1 MRLIIGCLASLLAS
15 SAFADEFS
23 VQSKVSQA
31 LVTPLGGILTRAVPV
46 DLPTGTHEI
55 TVLGAPDLD
64 SAAANAINFPDGSGL
79 TLIAGSGTYAIAQE
93 PIYQNTAEYRALKR
107 DVDTAR
113 GALHAHQKLVAAQQ
127 AIVQAA
133 EVRLTFVKQFANGGS
148 SVLSLEQLTDP
159 NLISNLAGQLG
170 EQASKAINDSTEAK
184 RKMVSLNER
193 GKELSGV
200 LARALERLD
209 DIVPEDR
216 DELVLKMT
224 VHADKPFKGGIDLSY
239 FAREVHWDMMSDV
252 MLSQDKAKGALTI
265 AQKAVVVQETGEDW
279 DDVNVI
285 LSTVNL
291 NRAAGTNLPYEWIR
305 KLYDPAKRQGKFG
318 VSKRSSYAES
328 ASSGALEPMVMDL
341 EETPSGRG
349 NQVSVAGQT
358 QIFEINAALDINSA
372 EITVVPLREIDMDV
386 DLYARA
392 RNSDE
397 QGFLYANVT
406 NETGG
411 RILPST
417 ASLYRDGQYFGQFEM
432 PEIVAGDEYP
442 LQLGVLDGLRVDH
455 SVIKREDGD
464 RGLLSSS
471 QIAESRFET
480 VVTSLLDYD
489 IPVRLYDR
497 VPVSESEDLIV
508 KEYAKPAISDRD
520 IDGRRGVVSWNW
532 DMQAGGTHKIEF
544 GYDLSWPSGFAVE

>member
-93 PIYQNTAEYRALKR
+93 PIYQNTDEYRALKR

-133 EVRLTFVKQFANGGS
+133 ELRLTFVKQFANGGS

-184 RKMVSLNER
+184 RKMVTLNAR
-193 GKELSGV
+193 GKELSGG

-285 LSTVNL
+285 LSTVDL
-291 NRAAGTNLPYEWIR
+291 NRAAGVNLPFEWIR
-305 KLYDPAKRQGKFG
+305 NLYDPAKRKDVFRAN
-318 VSKRSSYAES
+318 KRSSYAES
-328 ASSGALEPMVMDL
+328 AVSDSVEAVIEDAPAVN
-341 EETPSGRG
+341 RG
-349 NQVSVAGQT
+349 NSSFNAGQT
-358 QIFEINAALDINSA
+358 QIFEINAALDMQS
-372 EITVVPLREIDMDV
+372 EEVTVVPLQEIEMNV

-392 RNSDE
+392 RNTEAS
-397 QGFLYANVT
+397 GFLFANIT

-417 ASLYRDGQYFGQFEM
+417 ANLYRDGQYFGQFEM

>member
-1 MRLIIGCLASLLAS
+1 MRLLVGCLASLLAS

-23 VQSKVSQA
+23 VQSKVSDA
-31 LVTPLGGILTRAVPV
+31 LVTPFGGILTRAVPV
-46 DLPTGTHEI
+46 DLSAGIHEI

-64 SAAANAINFPDGSGL
+64 SDAANAINFPDGSGL

-93 PIYQNTAEYRALKR
+93 PIYQNTDQYRALKR
-107 DVDTAR
+107 TVDAAR
-113 GALHAHQKLVAAQQ
+113 NALHGHQKLETAQQ

-170 EQASKAINDSTEAK
+170 EQASKAINDSAEAK
-184 RKMVSLNER
+184 RKMVTLSER
-193 GKELSGV
+193 GKELGAV
-200 LARALERLD
+200 LQRAQERLD

-224 VHADKPFKGGIDLSY
+224 VHAEKPFQGDIDLSY
-239 FAREVHWDMMSDV
+239 FARDVHWDMMSDV

-265 AQKAVVVQETGEDW
+265 AQKAVVVQDTGEGW
-279 DDVNVI
+279 DDGSVI
-285 LSTVNL
+285 LSTVDL
-291 NRAAGTNLPYEWIR
+291 NRAAGVSLPFEWIR
-305 KLYDPAKRQGKFG
+305 NLYDPAKRKDKFRA
-318 VSKRSSYAES
+318 SKRSNYAES
-328 ASSGALEPMVMDL
+328 ALSDSVEPVIEEASAMHLGNSSM
-341 EETPSGRG
+341 
-349 NQVSVAGQT
+349 NAGQT
-358 QIFEINAALDINSA
+358 QIFEINAALDMPSE
-372 EITVVPLREIDMDV
+372 EITVVPLQEINMNV

-392 RNSDE
+392 RNHE
-397 QGFLYANVT
+397 PVGFLYANIT

-417 ASLYRDGQYFGQFEM
+417 ASLYRDGQYFGQFNM
-432 PEIVAGDEYP
+432 PEIVAGDDYP

-489 IPVRLYDR
+489 IPVRLFDR

-508 KEYAKPAISDRD
+508 KEYAKPAITDRD

-532 DMQAGGTHKIEF
+532 DMQAGATHKIEF

>member
-1 MRLIIGCLASLLAS
+1 MRLLVGCLASLLAS

-31 LVTPLGGILTRAVPV
+31 LVTPLGGILTRAVTV

-64 SAAANAINFPDGSGL
+64 SEAANAINFPNGSGL

-93 PIYQNTAEYRALKR
+93 PIYQNTDQYRALKR
-107 DVDTAR
+107 EVDTAR
-113 GALHAHQKLVAAQQ
+113 SALHAHQKLKSAQQ
-127 AIVQAA
+127 AVLQAA

-170 EQASKAINDSTEAK
+170 AQASKAINDSAEAK
-184 RKMVSLNER
+184 RKMVTLSER
-193 GKELSGV
+193 GKELGAV
-200 LARALERLD
+200 LARAQERLD
-209 DIVPEDR
+209 DIVPDDR

-224 VHADKPFKGGIDLSY
+224 VHAEKPFQGDIDLSY
-239 FAREVHWDMMSDV
+239 FALEVNWGMMSDV
-252 MLSQDKAKGALTI
+252 MLSQDKAQGALSI
-265 AQKAVVVQETGEDW
+265 AQKAVVTQGTGEDW
-279 DDVNVI
+279 VDVSVT
-285 LSTVNL
+285 LSTVDL
-291 NRAAGTNLPYEWIR
+291 NRAAGVYLPSEWVR
-305 KLYDPAKRQGKFG
+305 NLYDPAKRKDVFRAN
-318 VSKRSSYAES
+318 KRSSYAES
-328 ASSGALEPMVMDL
+328 SLSDAVEPMI
-341 EETPSGRG
+341 EEASAMRLGNSGM
-349 NQVSVAGQT
+349 NAGQT
-358 QIFEINAALDINSA
+358 QIFEINAALDMKS
-372 EITVVPLREIDMDV
+372 EDITVVPLQEIEMNV

-392 RNSDE
+392 RNSE
-397 QGFLYANVT
+397 PSGFLYANIT

-411 RILPST
+411 RLLPST
-417 ASLYRDGQYFGQFEM
+417 ANLYRNGQYFGQFEM

-508 KEYAKPAISDRD
+508 KEYAKPAITDRD